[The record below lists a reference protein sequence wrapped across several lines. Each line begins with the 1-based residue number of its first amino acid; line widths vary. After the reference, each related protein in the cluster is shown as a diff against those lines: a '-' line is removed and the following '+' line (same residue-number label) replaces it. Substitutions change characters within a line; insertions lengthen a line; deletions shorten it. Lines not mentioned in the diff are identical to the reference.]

1 MSLKFPPL
9 YLLKTRIRHDELQKL
24 EKEMDNRGFLVF
36 DIKEAELVL
45 GNIGTKKRA
54 QHDLRALQIWTED
67 ARVSETPGGDA
78 RSKESPK
85 KRQKLSINN
94 SGREVINIDSST
106 ESDEEI
112 NTQVGNSNTSPPS
125 QICGSSSKPA
135 TSAAPGAFGGPNG
148 GKFGNIIKVLR
159 LSWYFDSIT
168 AKILLPTRNYLIY
181 EGRIIPKPKDVDP
194 LGYVKTPFNLS
205 EILSRAKAEAQAPT
219 AVKSSHRNR
228 SRHSQSQGP
237 QSQTRSTY
245 LLHETTSEHDVV
257 EKLPPVP
264 EYMKSQYSCERPTP
278 LQCVNDDFISQLR
291 IIRDAHILAGKESV
305 GHDFSNRA
313 YSAAIS
319 TISCYPYKLTSAREV
334 LKLPGCGP
342 KTSALFQ
349 QWKDLGYLE
358 EAEELKND
366 EKNKTLILFTGI
378 FDVAGKTAREFY
390 DRGWRTL
397 EDVVEY
403 GWDSLHRTQQI
414 GVKYYDD
421 FQSRMSRQ
429 EVEKVANIILE
440 IANEIRPGYQMV
452 ICGGYRKGKPDCGD
466 VDVVLSHPDEEATE
480 GFLRPLLDALEVKE
494 YVTHTLKYSERT
506 SDGGQGSVTWKGG
519 RKSGSGFDSLDH
531 MFVSWQ
537 DPEWPTKNKDLEQ
550 IPRMENPNVHR
561 RVDIIISPWKTAG
574 CAILGWS
581 GGTTFE
587 RDLRQWCRDKKNYK
601 FDSSGVRSV
610 SSGTWIDLEK
620 GDGDMITKEK
630 RVFEGIGLE
639 WRDPTERCTD

>member
-1 MSLKFPPL
+1 MALDFPPL

-24 EKEMDNRGFLVF
+24 EKEMEDGGFLVF

-67 ARVSETPGGDA
+67 ARAGEQHEDDA
-78 RSKESPK
+78 RSKESPR
-85 KRQKLSINN
+85 KRRKLSNDKN
-94 SGREVINIDSST
+94 GREVINIDSST
-106 ESDEEI
+106 ESDEGMF
-112 NTQVGNSNTSPPS
+112 TAARNSKK
-125 QICGSSSKPA
+125 SSISENRGTISKVPV
-135 TSAAPGAFGGPNG
+135 SVAPGAFGGPNG
-148 GKFGNIIKVLR
+148 GTFGNIIKVLK
-159 LSWYFDSIT
+159 LSWYFDSVT
-168 AKILLPTRNYLIY
+168 ARIVLPIENYLVY
-181 EGRIIPKPKDVDP
+181 EGRIILKPKDP
-194 LGYVKTPFNLS
+194 ELLGYVKTPLNPS
-205 EILSRAKAEAQAPT
+205 EILSRATAEAPI
-219 AVKSSHRNR
+219 AVKSHHRNR
-228 SRHSQSQGP
+228 SGHSQSQGS
-237 QSQTRSTY
+237 QSQTRPTY

-257 EKLPPVP
+257 EKLPPIP

-278 LQCVNDDFISQLR
+278 LHCVNDDFISQLR
-291 IIRDAHILAGKESV
+291 IIRDAHILAGKELV

-319 TISCYPYKLTSAREV
+319 AISCYPYKLTSAKEV
-334 LKLPGCGP
+334 LKLPGCGQ
-342 KTSALFQ
+342 KTAALFQ
-349 QWKDLGYLE
+349 QWKDLGYLK

-366 EKNKTLILFTGI
+366 EKNKVLSLFTGI

-390 DRGWRTL
+390 DKGWKTL
-397 EDVVEY
+397 EDVVDY
-403 GWDSLHRTQQI
+403 GWDSLHRTQRI
-414 GVKYYDD
+414 GIKFYDD
-421 FQSRMSRQ
+421 FQKRMSRQ
-429 EVEKVANIILE
+429 EVEKIANIVLK
-440 IANEIRPGYQMV
+440 IANDIRPGYQMV

-480 GFLRPLLDALEVKE
+480 GFLRPLLDVLEDKE

-506 SDGGQGSVTWKGG
+506 SHRGQSPVAWKGG
-519 RKSGSGFDSLDH
+519 RKGGSGFDSLDH

-537 DPEWPTKNKDLEQ
+537 DPEWPTKKEDLEQ
-550 IPRMENPNVHR
+550 DSEMENPNVHR

-610 SSGTWIDLEK
+610 LYGTWVDLEK